1 MSEDLTQFS
10 QISSSMQREKIL
22 AFEAEA
28 RKLPQ
33 IEIPVRHYFSKG
45 LYARE
50 ITIPAGAI
58 VTGKIHLFEH
68 LNIISSGIVRIVT
81 EDFNEVVEAP
91 RTLVAMPG
99 VKKVLYAITT
109 TVFTTV
115 HATDITDIDEI
126 DRVFVTED
134 YDDLKLEGQKPC
146 HLLQ

>member
-1 MSEDLTQFS
+1 MSEESVQRYGTDQS
-10 QISSSMQREKIL
+10 EEREKIL
-22 AFEAEA
+22 AFEVEA

-68 LNIISSGIVRIVT
+68 LNIISAGVVRIVT

-99 VKKVLYAITT
+99 VKKVLHAITT

-126 DRVFVTED
+126 ERVFVTED
-134 YDDLKLEGQKPC
+134 YGDLKLEEQKPC